1 MRTRPLAWC
10 LVLIIAIAVIGV
22 GVTIITGTTPLLGL
36 DLQGGVSVVEKPQ
49 GHVTAADLKES
60 QQIINNRVNGLGVS
74 NSNVTVQ
81 GNNIVIEL
89 PGAKNDTAVLKVVG
103 QTAQLFFRPVDCIIA
118 PYVAP
123 ANSSTTTT
131 APKSGTTTTV
141 NPKTT
146 TPAATKTT
154 KAAVGAVGGQVV
166 NLAGAH
172 LASASFP
179 LAAGTTT
186 VPTTAPPA
194 SPSTTA
200 GSTTTT
206 TAPSKPITSTAVGT
220 QIL

>member
-131 APKSGTTTTV
+131 APKGGTHDDGQPEDDHARRHQDDQGRGGRGWGPSGQ
-141 NPKTT
+141 PGRC
-146 TPAATKTT
+146 TPGLGHVPARRRDDN
-154 KAAVGAVGGQVV
+154 GAYDR
-166 NLAGAH
+166 
-172 LASASFP
+172 SSR
-179 LAAGTTT
+179 
-186 VPTTAPPA
+186 
-194 SPSTTA
+194 
-200 GSTTTT
+200 
-206 TAPSKPITSTAVGT
+206 
-220 QIL
+220 